1 MRSAQAFLPVFAL
14 VAGAA
19 AVGVWTT
26 PHDAYSS
33 SIGVIGC
40 KVNTNR
46 IAYWPGSVDCN
57 NLCVKLSYGGR
68 SVHLL
73 RIDQSGGAYDIS
85 YDAWV
90 YLQTGQSA
98 SQNPLTGG
106 TVAMEYE
113 EVDAS
118 ECAGLIHTDG
128 AKLPLSASNSMNF
141 LASCLAQ
148 PNSWVAKNHVLYN
161 ICDAVCTLGFDEV
174 CTLDLAV
181 SNQPSCPHTLGLT
194 SKLNAAPVVDIKY
207 QTGKSV
213 KAGSGEEVS
222 QPAPQGDGAP
232 YVAEQKPAPSPSPAA
247 QPTPGV
253 FHEYE
258 STSAPVP
265 TKQPEPVYPTTTY
278 SPPATTHV
286 APYVSQPA
294 PPAEYTASPVPHE
307 VYSSFSVVTVQGT
320 GSRTSTS
327 APSTK
332 PTSVVVS
339 AGPAAAR
346 VPAAA
351 LVASMV
357 LFSILGA
364 TF

>member
-1 MRSAQAFLPVFAL
+1 MRSASALLSASAL
-14 VAGAA
+14 VARAA

-26 PHDAYSS
+26 PHDSYSS
-33 SIGVIGC
+33 SIGVLGC
-40 KVNTNR
+40 KVDTNR
-46 IAYWPGSVDCN
+46 IAYWPGTVDCN

-73 RIDQSGGAYDIS
+73 RVDQSGGAYDVS
-85 YDAWV
+85 YDAWA
-90 YLQTGQSA
+90 YLQTGQPA
-98 SQNPLTGG
+98 SQNPIAGG

-118 ECAGLIHTDG
+118 QCASLIHTEG
-128 AKLPLSASNSMNF
+128 GKLPLSASNSINF

-161 ICDAVCTLGFDEV
+161 ICDPICTLGFDEV

-181 SNQPSCPHTLGLT
+181 SNQPSCAHTLGLT
-194 SKLNAAPVVDIKY
+194 SKLNTAPVVDVKY

-222 QPAPQGDGAP
+222 PPANQGGAP
-232 YVAEQKPAPSPSPAA
+232 VYPVEQPSAPSYTPAA

-258 STSAPVP
+258 SSVAPVP
-265 TKQPEPVYPTTTY
+265 TKQPAAPVYPTATY
-278 SPPATTHV
+278 SPPETTDLL
-286 APYVSQPA
+286 PTGYNSL
-294 PPAEYTASPVPHE
+294 PPPPPSYTPSPVPGK
-307 VYSSFSVVTVQGT
+307 VYSTMSVVTVHGT
-320 GSRTSTS
+320 GSHTVV
-327 APSTK
+327 PSTK
-332 PTSVVVS
+332 PTTVVVS
-339 AGPAAAR
+339 AGPVTAH
-346 VPAAA
+346 VPAALIA
-351 LVASMV
+351 GMI

-364 TF
+364 F